1 MTNMCDACREVT
13 GAAYDPE
20 LFLEQEPLMGGES
33 RPPSPPRAALD
44 VPQSM
49 QRAHTV
55 RESALPEAR
64 QGHYRSAFVTH
75 VS

>member
-1 MTNMCDACREVT
+1 MT

-33 RPPSPPRAALD
+33 RPPSPPRAPLD
-44 VPQSM
+44 VPLPM

-55 RESALPEAR
+55 RESALPDAR
-64 QGHYRSAFVTH
+64 QGDYHIAHTILASYEYLNSY
-75 VS
+75 